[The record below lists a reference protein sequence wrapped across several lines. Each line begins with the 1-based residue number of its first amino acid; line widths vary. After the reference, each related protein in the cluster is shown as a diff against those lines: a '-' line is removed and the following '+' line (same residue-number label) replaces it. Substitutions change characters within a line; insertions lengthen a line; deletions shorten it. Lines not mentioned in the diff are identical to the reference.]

1 MKGSRFTILNKNKD
15 IFHQFINMIKIKQ
28 FFLLLAIVTAAACQS
43 STEQKQVSTE
53 EPTKAVAGT
62 PSYQIGD
69 QVPHDLVC
77 MVNNAYM
84 GQKQFEV
91 PFEGRTYYGCC
102 NMCVERIPVDK
113 DARTAV
119 DPYSSKSIDKSEAY
133 IVLVGGQGQ
142 VAYFENEENYKNFLT
157 QQ

>member
-1 MKGSRFTILNKNKD
+1 
-15 IFHQFINMIKIKQ
+15 MIKIKQ
-28 FFLLLAIVTAAACQS
+28 FILLIAIIAVAACQS

-53 EPTKAVAGT
+53 EPTTAVAGL

-69 QVPHDLVC
+69 EVPHDLVC

-84 GQKQFEV
+84 GKKQFEV
-91 PFEGRTYYGCC
+91 PFEGKTYYGCC

-119 DPYSSKSIDKSEAY
+119 DPYSSKEVDKSEAF
-133 IVLVGGQGQ
+133 IVLVSAQGH
-142 VAYFENEENYKNFLT
+142 VAYFENEQNYKQFLT
-157 QQ
+157 EQ

>member
-1 MKGSRFTILNKNKD
+1 M
-15 IFHQFINMIKIKQ
+15 INIKQ
-28 FFLLLAIVTAAACQS
+28 FILLLMVFTVAACQGPK
-43 STEQKQVSTE
+43 EQQQTISDGS
-53 EPTKAVAGT
+53 AASLALAGA

-84 GQKQFEV
+84 GKKQFEV
-91 PFEGRTYYGCC
+91 PFEGKTYYGCC

>member
-1 MKGSRFTILNKNKD
+1 
-15 IFHQFINMIKIKQ
+15 MIKIKQ
-28 FFLLLAIVTAAACQS
+28 FILLLSLVVVAACQS
-43 STEQKQVSTE
+43 SSDQKQVSAE
-53 EPTKAVAGT
+53 EPTEAVAGV

-84 GQKQFEV
+84 GKKQFEV
-91 PFEGRTYYGCC
+91 PFEGKTYYGCC

-119 DPYSSKSIDKSEAY
+119 DPYSSKEVDKSEAF
-133 IVLVGGQGQ
+133 IVLVSAQGH
-142 VAYFENEENYKNFLT
+142 VAYFENEQNYKQFLT
-157 QQ
+157 AQ

>member
-1 MKGSRFTILNKNKD
+1 MIKFK
-15 IFHQFINMIKIKQ
+15 QFI
-28 FFLLLAIVTAAACQS
+28 FLLMVFTVVACQGPK
-43 STEQKQVSTE
+43 EQQQTISDGGA
-53 EPTKAVAGT
+53 PSLALAGV

-84 GQKQFEV
+84 GKKQFEV
-91 PFEGRTYYGCC
+91 PFDGKTYYGCC

>member
-1 MKGSRFTILNKNKD
+1 
-15 IFHQFINMIKIKQ
+15 MIKIKQ
-28 FFLLLAIVTAAACQS
+28 FILLFAVVALVACQNSKEQQQTLAAAT
-43 STEQKQVSTE
+43 TESLN
-53 EPTKAVAGT
+53 AAGV

-84 GQKQFEV
+84 GKKQFEV
-91 PFEGRTYYGCC
+91 PFEGKTYYGCC

-113 DARTAV
+113 DARVAV
-119 DPYSSKSIDKSEAY
+119 DPYSSKEVDKSEAY
-133 IVLVGGQGQ
+133 IVLVSGQGH
-142 VAYFENEENYKNFLT
+142 VAYFESEENFKLFVS

>member
-1 MKGSRFTILNKNKD
+1 MF
-15 IFHQFINMIKIKQ
+15 KIKQ
-28 FFLLLAIVTAAACQS
+28 FILLLAIITVAACQS

-53 EPTKAVAGT
+53 EPTTAVAGL

-69 QVPHDLVC
+69 EVPHDLVC

-84 GQKQFEV
+84 GKKQFEV
-91 PFEGRTYYGCC
+91 PFEGKTYYGCC

-119 DPYSSKSIDKSEAY
+119 DPYSSKEVDKSEAF
-133 IVLVGGQGQ
+133 IVLVSAQGH
-142 VAYFENEENYKNFLT
+142 VAYFENEQNYKQFLT
-157 QQ
+157 AQ

>member
-1 MKGSRFTILNKNKD
+1 
-15 IFHQFINMIKIKQ
+15 MIKIKQ
-28 FFLLLAIVTAAACQS
+28 FILLLAIIAVAACQS
-43 STEQKQVSTE
+43 STEQKQVSAE
-53 EPTKAVAGT
+53 EPMAAVAGV

-84 GQKQFEV
+84 GKKQFEV
-91 PFEGRTYYGCC
+91 PFEGKTYYGCC

-119 DPYSSKSIDKSEAY
+119 DPYSSKEVDKSEAF
-133 IVLVGGQGQ
+133 IVLMSAQGH
-142 VAYFENEENYKNFLT
+142 VAYFENEQNYKQFLT
-157 QQ
+157 AQ